1 MLNQSELQ
9 NNKTIKFW
17 FHASSP
23 HLCKKA
29 DSLSNL
35 PIVIIIALN
44 FAGCASQEQLPAPV
58 IETTPV
64 TSSQEENLRKEIAR
78 LEKLLAEKDELIK
91 NLQIR
96 QQNQAQVLRE
106 VNKEATRAQV
116 KLHRL
121 ATKPGTASAIAETE
135 VALAN
140 LKQTKVSPADQ
151 VLQIQ
156 AKHLV
161 DTASVLFAKDQYAS
175 AMNYITQAKQ
185 LISSITAPN
194 HKKTTDEN
202 NSLLEFHTPIK
213 LYAKANINLR
223 RMPSAK
229 SQLLTTLKKNTVV
242 IANASQGSWLRVQVD
257 EKQGWVL
264 NTGLEA
270 GKNNQPAAR

>member
-9 NNKTIKFW
+9 NNKTTKLW
-17 FHASSP
+17 FHASLP
-23 HLCKKA
+23 RVCKEA
-29 DSLSNL
+29 YSLSNL
-35 PIVIIIALN
+35 LIVIIIALS
-44 FAGCASQEQLPAPV
+44 FAGCASQEQLPPPV
-58 IETTPV
+58 FEAAPV

-91 NLQIR
+91 NQQIR
-96 QQNQAQVLRE
+96 QKNQAQVLRE

-185 LISSITAPN
+185 LISLITTPN
-194 HKKTTDEN
+194 HKKTADEN
-202 NSLLEFHTPIK
+202 SSLLEFHTPIK
-213 LYAKANINLR
+213 LHTKANINLR
-223 RMPSAK
+223 KA
-229 SQLLTTLKKNTVV
+229 L
-242 IANASQGSWLRVQVD
+242 D
-257 EKQGWVL
+257 
-264 NTGLEA
+264 
-270 GKNNQPAAR
+270 

>member
-9 NNKTIKFW
+9 NNKTTKLW
-17 FHASSP
+17 FHASLP
-23 HLCKKA
+23 RVCKEA
-29 DSLSNL
+29 YSLSNL
-35 PIVIIIALN
+35 LIVIIIALS
-44 FAGCASQEQLPAPV
+44 FAGCASQEQLPPPV
-58 IETTPV
+58 FEAAPV

-91 NLQIR
+91 NQQIR
-96 QQNQAQVLRE
+96 QKNQAQVLRE

-185 LISSITAPN
+185 LISLITTPN
-194 HKKTTDEN
+194 HKKTADEN
-202 NSLLEFHTPIK
+202 SSLLEFHTPIK
-213 LYAKANINLR
+213 LHTKANINLR
-223 RMPSAK
+223 KLPSAK
-229 SQLLTTLKKNTVV
+229 AQLVTTLKKNTVV
-242 IANASQGSWLRVQVD
+242 IVNASQGSWLRVQVD
-257 EKQGWVL
+257 QKQGWVL

-270 GKNNQPAAR
+270 GKNHHP

>member
-23 HLCKKA
+23 RLFKKA
-29 DSLSNL
+29 YSLSNL
-35 PIVIIIALN
+35 LILIIIALN
-44 FAGCASQEQLPAPV
+44 FAGCASQEQLPPPV
-58 IETTPV
+58 IEAAPV

-91 NLQIR
+91 NHQIR

-140 LKQTKVSPADQ
+140 LKQTKVSPANQ

-161 DTASVLFAKDQYAS
+161 DTASMLFAKDQYAS

-185 LISSITAPN
+185 LISLITTPN
-194 HKKTTDEN
+194 HKKTADEN

-213 LYAKANINLR
+213 LHTKANINLR
-223 RMPSAK
+223 KMPSAK
-229 SQLLTTLKKNTVV
+229 AQLLTTLKKKYRGHRECQSGFMVARSSRRETRLG
-242 IANASQGSWLRVQVD
+242 SQYRS
-257 EKQGWVL
+257 
-264 NTGLEA
+264 
-270 GKNNQPAAR
+270 

>member
-23 HLCKKA
+23 RLFKKA
-29 DSLSNL
+29 YSLSNL
-35 PIVIIIALN
+35 LILIIITLN
-44 FAGCASQEQLPAPV
+44 FAGCASQEQLPPPV
-58 IETTPV
+58 IEAAPV

-91 NLQIR
+91 NHQIR

-140 LKQTKVSPADQ
+140 LKQTKVSPANQ

-161 DTASVLFAKDQYAS
+161 DTASMLFAKDQYAS

-185 LISSITAPN
+185 LISLITTPN
-194 HKKTTDEN
+194 HKKTADEN

-213 LYAKANINLR
+213 LHAKANINLR
-223 RMPSAK
+223 KMPSAK
-229 SQLLTTLKKNTVV
+229 AQLLTTLKKNTVV

-270 GKNNQPAAR
+270 GKNHHP

>member
-9 NNKTIKFW
+9 NNKTTKFW

-23 HLCKKA
+23 HLCKQV
-29 DSLSNL
+29 DSVSNL
-35 PIVIIIALN
+35 LIVIIIALN

-58 IETTPV
+58 IETAPV
-64 TSSQEENLRKEIAR
+64 TSSQEENLRKEVAR
-78 LEKLLAEKDELIK
+78 LEKLLAEKDELIR
-91 NLQIR
+91 NQQIR

-140 LKQTKVSPADQ
+140 LKQTKVSPAGQ

-185 LISSITAPN
+185 LISSITTPN
-194 HKKTTDEN
+194 HKKTADEN

-213 LYAKANINLR
+213 LHTKANINLR
-223 RMPSAK
+223 KMPSAK
-229 SQLLTTLKKNTVV
+229 AQLLTTLKKNTVV
-242 IANASQGSWLRVQVD
+242 IANASQGSWLRIQVD

-270 GKNNQPAAR
+270 GK